1 MTARE
6 ILERPFPPEVVRRR
20 PGRNGEDITY
30 LEAHVVVAR
39 LNEAFSGEWSF
50 TIEKHEILED
60 EVVVLARLAA
70 GTVNKS
76 AFGSSAITRTRDG
89 GKAVSIGDDL
99 KAAATDA
106 LKKSAT
112 LLGVG
117 LTLHAG
123 APDANLSSSRPGSPS
138 PANGNGFLSSAQLRA
153 IHAIRRKLGWTDG
166 QLADFASR
174 TAGAAD
180 VERMDKRSAS
190 TFIERLQAEAAPAGA
205 GR

>member
-39 LNEAFSGEWSF
+39 LNEAFAGEWSF

-60 EVVVLARLAA
+60 EVVVLGRLTAA
-70 GTVNKS
+70 TVNKS
-76 AFGSSAITRTRDG
+76 AFGSSSVTRARDG
-89 GKAVSIGDDL
+89 GKAVSVGDDL

-106 LKKSAT
+106 LKKAAT

-117 LTLHAG
+117 LTLHAV
-123 APDANLSSSRPGSPS
+123 PDASPSSRVPPTA
-138 PANGNGFLSSAQLRA
+138 PVTNGNGFLSSAQLRA
-153 IHAIRRKLGWTDG
+153 IHAIRRKLGWSDA
-166 QLADFASR
+166 QLGEFASR
-174 TAGAAD
+174 VTGSAD
-180 VERMDKRSAS
+180 VEQMSKKAAS
-190 TFIERLQAEAAPAGA
+190 TFIERLQTEAAPAEA
-205 GR
+205 SR